1 MDQTTRGYN
10 YLEKKEKNKGSSN
23 SQKSEAARNYGA
35 VFFFLEQVLTRKNQ
49 FLAKVD
55 FTAFLNQP
63 T

>member
-1 MDQTTRGYN
+1 
-10 YLEKKEKNKGSSN
+10 
-23 SQKSEAARNYGA
+23 

-49 FLAKVD
+49 FLAKID